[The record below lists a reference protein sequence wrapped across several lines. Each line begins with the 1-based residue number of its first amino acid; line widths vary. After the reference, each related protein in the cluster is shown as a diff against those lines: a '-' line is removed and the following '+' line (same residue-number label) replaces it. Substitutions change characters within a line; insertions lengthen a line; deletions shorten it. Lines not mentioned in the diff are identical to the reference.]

1 MRVDAHQ
8 HFWRIN
14 RGDYG
19 WLTPDQGALYRDY
32 SPADLAPLLARYEI
46 EETVLVQAAPT
57 LKETLYLLD
66 VAHHTPFVVGVV
78 GWVDLESPE
87 AIDHIGALTDDS
99 YLVGVRAMIQ
109 DIADPEWMLRE
120 SLEPVLEFLI
130 DQQLAFDALVRP
142 QHLPALGEF
151 LDRYDELRVVID
163 HGAKPDIAGGMYADW
178 AGQITA
184 LANRNPNLFCKLSG
198 LINEAGPDWTVATL
212 KPYVER
218 IIDAFGPERVLWG
231 SDWPVINAV
240 ATYDEWVAASGE
252 LLEGYSKPELA
263 WMHGDTARHVYR
275 LP

>member
-184 LANRNPNLFCKLSG
+184 LANRNPNLF
-198 LINEAGPDWTVATL
+198 
-212 KPYVER
+212 
-218 IIDAFGPERVLWG
+218 
-231 SDWPVINAV
+231 
-240 ATYDEWVAASGE
+240 
-252 LLEGYSKPELA
+252 
-263 WMHGDTARHVYR
+263 
-275 LP
+275 

>member
-240 ATYDEWVAASGE
+240 ATYDAWVAASGE

>member
-8 HFWRIN
+8 HFWHIK

-19 WLTPDQGALYRDY
+19 WLTPEQGALYRDY
-32 SPADLAPLLARYEI
+32 SPEDLAPLLARYDI

-57 LKETLYLLD
+57 LKETLYLLQL
-66 VAHHTPFVVGVV
+66 AHSTPFVVGVV
-78 GWVDLESPE
+78 GWVNLDSPD

-99 YLVGVRAMIQ
+99 YLVGVRAMIH
-109 DIADPEWMLRE
+109 DNPDPEWMLSE
-120 SLEPVLEFLI
+120 TLQPVLEFLT

-142 QHLPALGEF
+142 AHLPVLGAF
-151 LDRYDELRVVID
+151 LDRYEELRVVID
-163 HGAKPDIAGGMYADW
+163 HGAKPDIAGGIYDEW
-178 AGQITA
+178 AGQLTA
-184 LANRNPNLFCKLSG
+184 LANRNPNLYCKLSG

-218 IIDAFGPERVLWG
+218 IIDAFGPQRVLWG

-240 ATYDEWVAASGE
+240 ATYDQWVAASGE
-252 LLEGYSKPELA
+252 LLEGYSKDEVK

>member
-8 HFWRIN
+8 HFWHIK

-19 WLTPDQGALYRDY
+19 WLTPEQGALYRDY
-32 SPADLAPLLARYEI
+32 SPEDLAPLLARYDI

-57 LKETLYLLD
+57 LKETLYLLQL
-66 VAHHTPFVVGVV
+66 AHSTPFVVGVV
-78 GWVDLESPE
+78 GWVNLDSPD

-99 YLVGVRAMIQ
+99 YLVGVRAMIH
-109 DIADPEWMLRE
+109 DNPDPEWMLSE
-120 SLEPVLEFLI
+120 TLQPVLEFLT
-130 DQQLAFDALVRP
+130 DQQLSFDALVRP
-142 QHLPALGEF
+142 AHLPVLGAF
-151 LDRYDELRVVID
+151 LDRYEELRVVID
-163 HGAKPDIAGGMYADW
+163 HGAKPDIAGGIYDEW
-178 AGQITA
+178 AGQLTA
-184 LANRNPNLFCKLSG
+184 LANRNPNLYCKLSG

-218 IIDAFGPERVLWG
+218 IIDAFGPQRVLWG

-240 ATYDEWVAASGE
+240 ATYDQWVAASGE
-252 LLEGYSKPELA
+252 LLEGYSKDEVN

>member
-32 SPADLAPLLARYEI
+32 SPADLAPLLARYDI

-130 DQQLAFDALVRP
+130 DQQLAFDVLVRP

-240 ATYDEWVAASGE
+240 ATYDAWVAASGE

>member
-32 SPADLAPLLARYEI
+32 SPADLAPLLARYDI

-240 ATYDEWVAASGE
+240 ATYDAWVAASGE

>member
-8 HFWRIN
+8 HFWRIS

-19 WLTPDQGALYRDY
+19 WLTPDQVPLYRDFL
-32 SPADLAPLLARYEI
+32 PADLAPLLTRYEI
-46 EETVLVQAAPT
+46 EETVLVQAAPS

-99 YLVGVRAMIQ
+99 YLVGVRAMIH
-109 DIADPEWMLRE
+109 DIADPEWLLRE
-120 SLEPVLEFLI
+120 SLHPVLDFLA
-130 DQQLAFDALVRP
+130 DQQLALDALIRP
-142 QHLPALGEF
+142 VHLPVLGEF
-151 LDRYDELRVVID
+151 LDRYDDLRVVID
-163 HGAKPDIAGGMYADW
+163 HGAKPDIAGGMYDDW
-178 AGQITA
+178 AGHLTA
-184 LANRNPNLFCKLSG
+184 LAQRNPNLFCKLSG
-198 LINEAGPDWTVATL
+198 LINEAGPQWSVATL
-212 KPYVER
+212 KPYVQR
-218 IIDAFGPERVLWG
+218 IIDAFGPERVMWG

-240 ATYDEWVAASGE
+240 ATYDQWVAASGE
-252 LLEGYSKPELA
+252 LLEGYNTKELA

>member
-57 LKETLYLLD
+57 LKETLYPLD

-240 ATYDEWVAASGE
+240 ATYDAWVAASGE

>member
-8 HFWRIN
+8 HFWHIK

-19 WLTPDQGALYRDY
+19 WLTPEQGALYRDY
-32 SPADLAPLLARYEI
+32 SPEDLAPLLARYDI

-57 LKETLYLLD
+57 LKETLYLLQL
-66 VAHHTPFVVGVV
+66 AHSTPFVVGVV
-78 GWVDLESPE
+78 GWVNLDSPD

-99 YLVGVRAMIQ
+99 YLVGVRAMIH
-109 DIADPEWMLRE
+109 DNPDPEWMLRE
-120 SLEPVLEFLI
+120 TLQPVLEFLT

-142 QHLPALGEF
+142 AHLPVLGAF
-151 LDRYDELRVVID
+151 LDRYEELRVVID
-163 HGAKPDIAGGMYADW
+163 HGAKPDIAGGIYDEW
-178 AGQITA
+178 AGQLTA
-184 LANRNPNLFCKLSG
+184 LANRNPNLYCKLSG

-218 IIDAFGPERVLWG
+218 IIDAFGPQRVLWG

-240 ATYDEWVAASGE
+240 ATYDQWVAASGE
-252 LLEGYSKPELA
+252 LLEGYSKDEVN